1 MKIEDAY
8 NNMPTF
14 TKEDAG
20 FPDNFINLTREQE
33 SFIMD
38 LFDFERDS
46 LKKDI
51 LETLDEVRGLVDEL

>member
-8 NNMPTF
+8 NGMSTF
-14 TKEDAG
+14 VKEEAG
-20 FPDNFINLTREQE
+20 FPDTFINLTREQE

-46 LKKDI
+46 LKKEI
-51 LETLDEVRGLVDEL
+51 LETLEEIQGLVNEL